1 VGQSCSRPTPLPPP
15 PPLLQSVGEPAA
27 AARAEDARRR
37 ALADGD
43 AVAAV
48 AAEMALVGALLR
60 AQFGA
65 EAAVDEEAGTISLA
79 LDGQEVVV
87 DHKTGKVGVWGGGGG
102 AKGGGCWV
110 LGAGCW
116 VLGAGCWVLGQR
128 AGGWWVLGARC
139 RVPGALMA
147 VVCLAYCQC
156 PRRLQ
161 VRCAN
166 AGLGARIERALARVT
181 EAMRPCSLDFED

>member
-1 VGQSCSRPTPLPPP
+1 MGQSCSRPTPLPPP

-110 LGAGCW
+110 LG
-116 VLGAGCWVLGQR
+116 QR